1 MFTPAQQM
9 ALERDRH
16 IIVTANAGAGKTAVL
31 SERFLRIV
39 LDDGVDLD
47 KVVAITF
54 TNKAA
59 AQMRVRIAEKLREI
73 IANANGANGQ
83 DRILR
88 ATSVL
93 NRMSTARIST
103 FHAFCG
109 ALLRKYAREAHLNP
123 DVRELLPRETAGML
137 QESIAVSVRRWMDDE
152 ALREQLLHVID
163 ELGISA
169 LHATVKQI
177 VGSSEQLRSIQEWR
191 SAATTVEAMLEARQ
205 QQCLEVLR
213 STFSQAVEKI
223 LEALT
228 ALGDPLLPSGMDV
241 RSQIIGRRMQL
252 DNAPAEDIHD
262 HCNELYALI
271 SQLLVGKGTIRKTH
285 GDNKC
290 GVVMPESAL
299 KTLRTLAESAWS
311 DTMEQLQVT
320 LIDTLLALAND
331 ASSHYAAAKRDRN
344 GVDFDDLI
352 LQSIRLLRDD
362 ARVANAVRSSI
373 VHLMVDEFQDTNPA
387 QYELVSHLIPD
398 LASAAQPSQQ
408 HCPFLFIVG
417 DGKQS
422 IYGFRNADVRLFER
436 AGNEIEVANARRGW
450 QSGRVELNAS
460 FRMAP
465 NCAAAINAVCSQ
477 IVTRESEF
485 DVAYAPIVCGRTAV
499 ADGVGSFSVIV
510 TNDANGSDVPLLE
523 LEASHVA
530 NVIARI
536 VSDPAHA
543 LTVGKDPKKT
553 RVAGP
558 GDIAI
563 LVRSGDAAMTMAEAL
578 RARNV
583 PCHVLAG
590 RGFFS
595 RPEIADIRNLLL
607 WATDT
612 ADDLAIMALLRSP
625 LMRCNDVDL
634 HHLACQGKGA
644 MWDRALRARDNAQ
657 TSDCVL
663 TALARLETFLVDVRV
678 MPLPTFIRTALSAC
692 EWHATLVDDPRR
704 EQQLANVEKLIE
716 LVQDASRNG
725 LASVRDVIMSI
736 TEPDS
741 DTEADEQYDTGADA
755 VRIMTIH
762 ASKGLD
768 FPIVFLAG
776 ISGKGGGN
784 ATSLRMNDIIGPT
797 LNLAEAIPPVSDP
810 TTLAPRGSAMSH
822 LISKQVMASRDLA
835 EDRRLAYVGLTRVE
849 DHLFVSLPYGLTA
862 KGELSAASGVGGL
875 LRQVFHDRIALTE
888 VTDDGWNLVFNQRSW
903 VEPDEIASM
912 VSVQAR
918 AVLDDGITTV
928 VPMRESIRPDLDDL
942 HASLVDYVSLDM
954 VSATELLDA
963 ERMRDEPSATTV
975 SDDVDETRGA
985 AYGTV
990 IHYLL
995 QHAARSVG
1003 SAMADE
1009 RKTKLTDL
1017 LASRVIT
1024 DTVREAAIAEVMTV
1038 LDTPLVRSHADRLAH
1053 AGYETSLTAM
1063 LEGVSVYGVMDVM
1076 LQAEDGCVEIWDWKT
1091 TTITSTM
1098 TVAAAAEA
1106 YTEQMQV
1113 YAWLTMMAHPS
1124 IDRVRTRL
1132 VFTKAATSSDT
1143 WYVEREWT
1151 RAALETVTASLRQ
1164 AINTITRR
1172 RAMRAGLIDSL

>member
-9 ALERDRH
+9 ALERNRH

-73 IANANGANGQ
+73 IANHSGTNER

-123 DVRELLPRETAGML
+123 DVRELLPRETAAML
-137 QESIAVSVRRWMDDE
+137 QESIAITVRRWMDDP
-152 ALREQLLHVID
+152 ALREQLLQVID
-163 ELGISA
+163 ELGING
-169 LHATVKQI
+169 LHSTVNQL
-177 VGSSEQLRSIQEWR
+177 VGSSEQLRSMQEWR
-191 SAATTVEAMLEARQ
+191 SASTSAEAILEARQ
-205 QQCLEVLR
+205 QQCYEVMR
-213 STFSQAVEKI
+213 SSFSQATERMVQT
-223 LEALT
+223 LT
-228 ALGDPLLPSGMDV
+228 DLGDPLRPDGMDL
-241 RSQIIGRRMQL
+241 RSRIIGRRLQL
-252 DNAPAEDIHD
+252 DDAPISDVHA
-262 HCNELYALI
+262 HCKELYSLI
-271 SQLLVGKGTIRKTH
+271 STLLVGKGTIRNTY
-285 GDNKC
+285 GDHKC
-290 GVVMPESAL
+290 GVILPEAAL
-299 KTLRTLAESAWS
+299 KPLRAMAESTWS
-311 DTMEQLQVT
+311 DAMEHLQVS
-320 LIDTLLALAND
+320 LIDTILALAKD
-331 ASSHYAAAKRDRN
+331 ASSKYAAAKRDRN
-344 GVDFDDLI
+344 GLDFDDLI
-352 LQSIRLLRDD
+352 LQSIQLLRDD
-362 ARVANAVRSSI
+362 ARIANVVRSGI
-373 VHLMVDEFQDTNPA
+373 MHLMVDEFQDTNPA
-387 QYELVSHLIPD
+387 QYDLVSYLVPD
-398 LASAAQPSQQ
+398 LSMQSHPAPQ

-436 AGNEIEVANARRGW
+436 AGNEIEAANGRRGW
-450 QSGRVELNAS
+450 KSGRVELSAS

-465 NCAAAINAVCSQ
+465 ACAASINAVCSQ
-477 IVTRESEF
+477 ILTNESEF
-485 DVAYAPIVCGRTAV
+485 DVAYAPIVCGRTTV
-499 ADGVGSFSVIV
+499 AQGVGSFSVIV
-510 TNDANGSDVPLLE
+510 TGKTDSTETKLLAT
-523 LEASHVA
+523 EASHVA

-536 VSDPAHA
+536 VSDPRHA
-543 LTVGKDPKKT
+543 LTVGKDPTNT
-553 RVAGP
+553 RNAGP

-563 LVRSGDAAMTMAEAL
+563 LVRSGDAAMAMAHAL
-578 RARNV
+578 RERNV

-612 ADDLAIMALLRSP
+612 ADDLAFMALLRSP
-625 LMRCNDVDL
+625 LMRCNDADL

-644 MWDRALRARDNAQ
+644 MWSRALRARDLAE
-657 TSDCVL
+657 TSDRVL
-663 TALARLETFLVDVRV
+663 MAITRLETMLVDVRV
-678 MPLPTFIRTALSAC
+678 LPLPTFIRTALSAC

-736 TEPDS
+736 TEPES
-741 DTEADEQYDTGADA
+741 DTEADEQYDTGTDA

-776 ISGKGGGN
+776 VSGKGGGN
-784 ATSLRMNDIIGPT
+784 ATSLRMNDIVGPT
-797 LNLAEAIPPVSDP
+797 LNLAEAIPLVSDP
-810 TTLAPRGSAMSH
+810 TTLARRGSAMSH
-822 LISKQVMASRDLA
+822 LISKQVMAARDLA

-862 KGELSAASGVGGL
+862 KGELSAASGVGGM
-875 LRQVFHDRIALTE
+875 LRHVFHDRIALTD
-888 VTDDGWNLVFNQRSW
+888 VTEDGWNLVFNQRSW

-912 VSVQAR
+912 VSVQAH

-928 VPMRESIRPDLDDL
+928 VPVRESVRPHLDDL

-985 AYGTV
+985 AYGTI

-995 QHAARSVG
+995 QHAARNVG
-1003 SAMADE
+1003 TSSADDRRTMLAQ
-1009 RKTKLTDL
+1009 L

-1038 LDTPLVRSHADRLAH
+1038 LDTPLVRNHAERLAH

-1063 LEGVSVYGVMDVM
+1063 LDGVSVYGVMDVM
-1076 LQAEDGCVEIWDWKT
+1076 LAAEDGCVEIWDWKT

-1098 TVAAAAEA
+1098 TVAAAADA

-1132 VFTKAATSSDT
+1132 VFTKAATTSDP

-1151 RAALETVTASLRQ
+1151 RAALEAVTASLRS

-1172 RAMRAGLIDSL
+1172 RAMRAGLLESL

>member
-54 TNKAA
+54 TSKAA

-73 IANANGANGQ
+73 IANANGSNGQ

-109 ALLRKYAREAHLNP
+109 ALLRKYAREAHLHP

-137 QESIAVSVRRWMDDE
+137 QESIAVTVRRWMDDE

-163 ELGISA
+163 ELGIRG
-169 LHATVKQI
+169 LHATVKRL
-177 VGSSEQLRSIQEWR
+177 VSSSEQLRSMQEWR
-191 SAATTVEAMLEARQ
+191 SAATSVEAMLETRQ

-223 LEALT
+223 LQALT
-228 ALGDPLLPSGMDV
+228 GLGDPLLPSGMEI

-252 DNAPAEDIHD
+252 DSAPVEDIHD
-262 HCNELYALI
+262 YCTELYALI
-271 SQLLVGKGTIRKTH
+271 SELLVGKGTIRKTH

-299 KTLRTLAESAWS
+299 KTLRALSESAWS

-352 LQSIRLLRDD
+352 LQSIQLLRDD

-387 QYELVSHLIPD
+387 QYELVSHLVPD
-398 LASAAQPSQQ
+398 LATAAQPSQQ

-436 AGNEIEVANARRGW
+436 AGNEIEAANARRGW
-450 QSGRVELNAS
+450 QRGRVELNAS

-465 NCAAAINAVCSQ
+465 TCAAAINAVCSQ

-510 TNDANGSDVPLLE
+510 TNDANGSDATPLE
-523 LEASHVA
+523 VEAAHVA

-558 GDIAI
+558 SDIAI

-612 ADDLAIMALLRSP
+612 ADDLAFMALLRSP
-625 LMRCNDVDL
+625 LMRCTDEDL

-644 MWDRALRARDNAQ
+644 MWSRALRARDLAE
-657 TSDCVL
+657 TSDRVL
-663 TALARLETFLVDVRV
+663 MAITRLETMLVDVRV
-678 MPLPTFIRTALSAC
+678 LPLPTFIRTALSAC

-725 LASVRDVIMSI
+725 LASIRDVIMSI

-741 DTEADEQYDTGADA
+741 DTEADEQYDTGTDA

-776 ISGKGGGN
+776 VSGKGGGN
-784 ATSLRMNDIIGPT
+784 ATSLRMNDHIGPT
-797 LNLAEAIPPVSDP
+797 LSLAELIPPVSDP
-810 TTLAPRGSAMSH
+810 TTLVRRGSTMSH
-822 LISKQVMASRDLA
+822 LISKQVTTARDLA
-835 EDRRLAYVGLTRVE
+835 EDRRLAYVALTRVE

-862 KGELSAASGVGGL
+862 KGELSAASGVGAL
-875 LRQVFHDRIALTE
+875 LRQFFHDRIALTD
-888 VTDDGWNLVFNQRSW
+888 VTDDGWRLVFNQRSW
-903 VEPDEIASM
+903 VEPDEVASM

-918 AVLDDGITTV
+918 AILDDGITTV
-928 VPMRESIRPDLDDL
+928 APVSETVRPDLDDL

-954 VSATELLDA
+954 VSATELLDV

-985 AYGTV
+985 AYGTI

-995 QHAARSVG
+995 QHAARSVRTS
-1003 SAMADE
+1003 SADDRRTM
-1009 RKTKLTDL
+1009 LTDL

-1024 DTVREAAIAEVMTV
+1024 DTVREAAITEVMTV
-1038 LDTPLVRSHADRLAH
+1038 LDTPLVRGHAERLAH
-1053 AGYETSLTAM
+1053 AGYETSLTAI
-1063 LEGVSVYGVMDVM
+1063 LDGVSVYGVMDVM
-1076 LQAEDGCVEIWDWKT
+1076 LSAEDGCVEIWDWKT
-1091 TTITSTM
+1091 TTITP
-1098 TVAAAAEA
+1098 TVTVEAAAEA
-1106 YTEQMQV
+1106 YADQMQV

-1132 VFTKAATSSDT
+1132 VFTKAAAAGDQ
-1143 WYVEREWT
+1143 WYVEREWA

-1164 AINTITRR
+1164 AIKTITRR
-1172 RAMRAGLIDSL
+1172 RALRAGLIDSL

>member
-1 MFTPAQQM
+1 
-9 ALERDRH
+9 
-16 IIVTANAGAGKTAVL
+16 
-31 SERFLRIV
+31 
-39 LDDGVDLD
+39 
-47 KVVAITF
+47 
-54 TNKAA
+54 
-59 AQMRVRIAEKLREI
+59 
-73 IANANGANGQ
+73 
-83 DRILR
+83 
-88 ATSVL
+88 
-93 NRMSTARIST
+93 
-103 FHAFCG
+103 
-109 ALLRKYAREAHLNP
+109 
-123 DVRELLPRETAGML
+123 
-137 QESIAVSVRRWMDDE
+137 
-152 ALREQLLHVID
+152 
-163 ELGISA
+163 
-169 LHATVKQI
+169 
-177 VGSSEQLRSIQEWR
+177 
-191 SAATTVEAMLEARQ
+191 
-205 QQCLEVLR
+205 
-213 STFSQAVEKI
+213 
-223 LEALT
+223 
-228 ALGDPLLPSGMDV
+228 
-241 RSQIIGRRMQL
+241 
-252 DNAPAEDIHD
+252 
-262 HCNELYALI
+262 
-271 SQLLVGKGTIRKTH
+271 
-285 GDNKC
+285 
-290 GVVMPESAL
+290 
-299 KTLRTLAESAWS
+299 
-311 DTMEQLQVT
+311 
-320 LIDTLLALAND
+320 
-331 ASSHYAAAKRDRN
+331 
-344 GVDFDDLI
+344 
-352 LQSIRLLRDD
+352 
-362 ARVANAVRSSI
+362 
-373 VHLMVDEFQDTNPA
+373 
-387 QYELVSHLIPD
+387 
-398 LASAAQPSQQ
+398 
-408 HCPFLFIVG
+408 VG

-625 LMRCNDVDL
+625 LMRCNDADL

-1038 LDTPLVRSHADRLAH
+1038 LDTPLVRSHADRLAN

-1172 RAMRAGLIDSL
+1172 RAMRAGLIESL

>member
-1 MFTPAQQM
+1 
-9 ALERDRH
+9 
-16 IIVTANAGAGKTAVL
+16 
-31 SERFLRIV
+31 
-39 LDDGVDLD
+39 
-47 KVVAITF
+47 
-54 TNKAA
+54 
-59 AQMRVRIAEKLREI
+59 
-73 IANANGANGQ
+73 
-83 DRILR
+83 
-88 ATSVL
+88 
-93 NRMSTARIST
+93 
-103 FHAFCG
+103 
-109 ALLRKYAREAHLNP
+109 
-123 DVRELLPRETAGML
+123 
-137 QESIAVSVRRWMDDE
+137 
-152 ALREQLLHVID
+152 
-163 ELGISA
+163 
-169 LHATVKQI
+169 
-177 VGSSEQLRSIQEWR
+177 
-191 SAATTVEAMLEARQ
+191 
-205 QQCLEVLR
+205 
-213 STFSQAVEKI
+213 
-223 LEALT
+223 
-228 ALGDPLLPSGMDV
+228 
-241 RSQIIGRRMQL
+241 
-252 DNAPAEDIHD
+252 
-262 HCNELYALI
+262 
-271 SQLLVGKGTIRKTH
+271 
-285 GDNKC
+285 
-290 GVVMPESAL
+290 
-299 KTLRTLAESAWS
+299 
-311 DTMEQLQVT
+311 
-320 LIDTLLALAND
+320 
-331 ASSHYAAAKRDRN
+331 
-344 GVDFDDLI
+344 
-352 LQSIRLLRDD
+352 
-362 ARVANAVRSSI
+362 
-373 VHLMVDEFQDTNPA
+373 MVDEFQDTNPA

-417 DGKQS
+417 DSKQS

>member
-1 MFTPAQQM
+1 
-9 ALERDRH
+9 
-16 IIVTANAGAGKTAVL
+16 
-31 SERFLRIV
+31 
-39 LDDGVDLD
+39 
-47 KVVAITF
+47 
-54 TNKAA
+54 
-59 AQMRVRIAEKLREI
+59 
-73 IANANGANGQ
+73 
-83 DRILR
+83 
-88 ATSVL
+88 
-93 NRMSTARIST
+93 
-103 FHAFCG
+103 
-109 ALLRKYAREAHLNP
+109 
-123 DVRELLPRETAGML
+123 
-137 QESIAVSVRRWMDDE
+137 
-152 ALREQLLHVID
+152 
-163 ELGISA
+163 
-169 LHATVKQI
+169 
-177 VGSSEQLRSIQEWR
+177 
-191 SAATTVEAMLEARQ
+191 
-205 QQCLEVLR
+205 
-213 STFSQAVEKI
+213 
-223 LEALT
+223 
-228 ALGDPLLPSGMDV
+228 
-241 RSQIIGRRMQL
+241 
-252 DNAPAEDIHD
+252 
-262 HCNELYALI
+262 
-271 SQLLVGKGTIRKTH
+271 
-285 GDNKC
+285 
-290 GVVMPESAL
+290 
-299 KTLRTLAESAWS
+299 
-311 DTMEQLQVT
+311 
-320 LIDTLLALAND
+320 
-331 ASSHYAAAKRDRN
+331 
-344 GVDFDDLI
+344 
-352 LQSIRLLRDD
+352 
-362 ARVANAVRSSI
+362 
-373 VHLMVDEFQDTNPA
+373 
-387 QYELVSHLIPD
+387 
-398 LASAAQPSQQ
+398 
-408 HCPFLFIVG
+408 
-417 DGKQS
+417 
-422 IYGFRNADVRLFER
+422 
-436 AGNEIEVANARRGW
+436 
-450 QSGRVELNAS
+450 
-460 FRMAP
+460 
-465 NCAAAINAVCSQ
+465 
-477 IVTRESEF
+477 
-485 DVAYAPIVCGRTAV
+485 
-499 ADGVGSFSVIV
+499 
-510 TNDANGSDVPLLE
+510 
-523 LEASHVA
+523 
-530 NVIARI
+530 
-536 VSDPAHA
+536 
-543 LTVGKDPKKT
+543 
-553 RVAGP
+553 
-558 GDIAI
+558 
-563 LVRSGDAAMTMAEAL
+563 
-578 RARNV
+578 
-583 PCHVLAG
+583 
-590 RGFFS
+590 
-595 RPEIADIRNLLL
+595 
-607 WATDT
+607 
-612 ADDLAIMALLRSP
+612 
-625 LMRCNDVDL
+625 
-634 HHLACQGKGA
+634 

-1076 LQAEDGCVEIWDWKT
+1076 LQADDGCVEIWDWKT